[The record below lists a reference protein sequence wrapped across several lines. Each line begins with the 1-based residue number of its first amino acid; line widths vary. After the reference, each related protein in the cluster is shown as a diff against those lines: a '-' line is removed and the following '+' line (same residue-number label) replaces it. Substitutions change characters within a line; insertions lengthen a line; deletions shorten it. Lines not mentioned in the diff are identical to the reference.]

1 MNLFL
6 NENDLQKEKYFVVTY
21 KLESNKN
28 LRDAA
33 WNIAIGQSVGNP
45 NVRNRW
51 ETEDMFRNHSCLI
64 LADEHELQTKKTG
77 EVKIAFPV
85 INTDWETD
93 GISHLLCQV
102 MGGHVD
108 IDLVKKCRAINID
121 FPNSVIS
128 HFRGPKFGITGM
140 RKFTGQYDKPLFGAI
155 IKPKI
160 GISPETL
167 LDMVKELVDGGVD
180 FIKEDEIMSNPS
192 FCPLDKRVG
201 MISNYLHSQ
210 SRNVVFCHTINCD
223 PHVLENRV
231 RRIHDMGGN
240 GVHINV
246 WSGYGSYN
254 SIRKLDLPIYL
265 HFQSSGAKVV
275 TNVNHQF
282 SISWPVICQLAT
294 MMGVDTIQT
303 GMVGGYSND
312 NPEEILNCIDI
323 LRRGNTLPALSCGLH
338 PGLIDEI
345 TSLVG
350 NDYLGNA
357 GGSVHGHP
365 NGTLSGSRAMRQAID
380 KTYGKEYDE
389 AIQKWGKVQP
399 KLEIKHLYETVE
411 YQLNNSKT

>member
-1 MNLFL
+1 MKLFVD
-6 NENDLQKEKYFVVTY
+6 EKSIDAEKYFVATFDL
-21 KLESNKN
+21 KSNKN

-51 ETEDMFRNHSCLI
+51 ETEELFQNHSCLI
-64 LADEHELQTKKTG
+64 LEDESVLEKKKSG
-77 EVKIAFPV
+77 KVKIAFPV
-85 INTDWETD
+85 INTDWGTD

-108 IDLVKKCRAINID
+108 IDLVKKCRLIAIR
-121 FPNSVIS
+121 FPECVKKN
-128 HFRGPKFGITGM
+128 FAGPKFGIGGM
-140 RKFTGQYDKPLFGAI
+140 RNFTGQYGKPLLGAI

-160 GISPETL
+160 GISPDTL

-180 FIKEDEIMSNPS
+180 FIKEDEIMSNPF
-192 FCPLDKRVG
+192 FCPLDKRVD
-201 MISNYLHSQ
+201 MISNYLSSQ

-231 RRIHDMGGN
+231 RRIQSLGGN

-265 HFQSSGAKVV
+265 HFQSSGAKVI
-275 TNVNHQF
+275 TSVNNQF
-282 SISWPVICQLAT
+282 SIAWSVICQLAT

-312 NPEEILNCIDI
+312 NPEEILECIRI
-323 LRRGNTLPALSCGLH
+323 LREGNTVPALSCGLH
-338 PGLIDEI
+338 PGLVNKI

-357 GGSVHGHP
+357 GGSIHGHP
-365 NGTLSGSRAMRQAID
+365 NGTLSGAIAMRQSIDGNHGEEYEIAI
-380 KTYGKEYDE
+380 E
-389 AIQKWGKVQP
+389 KWGMVQ
-399 KLEIKHLYETVE
+399 
-411 YQLNNSKT
+411 